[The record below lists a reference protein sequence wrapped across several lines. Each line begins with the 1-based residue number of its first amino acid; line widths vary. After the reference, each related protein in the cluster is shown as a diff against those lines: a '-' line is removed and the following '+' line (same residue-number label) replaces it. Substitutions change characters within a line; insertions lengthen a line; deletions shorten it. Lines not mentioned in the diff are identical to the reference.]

1 MDTLPD
7 KVTFG
12 FGELGMKRNYLSAKM
27 FLKTTDKLRGERDF
41 GDEEDGGLV
50 GIKNLLGELEI
61 DIGFTGTRNAVK
73 QFSVSFDGLEFGKGL
88 FLSGIKGDLFTSG
101 GSRRGICSG
110 GGDGGWGCDPNGRG
124 VNSGG
129 GIGSCSGR
137 FFATIFLDAEG
148 EKKIGGF
155 GDWI

>member
-1 MDTLPD
+1 M
-7 KVTFG
+7 
-12 FGELGMKRNYLSAKM
+12 A
-27 FLKTTDKLRGERDF
+27 
-41 GDEEDGGLV
+41 
-50 GIKNLLGELEI
+50 GIENLLGELEI

-73 QFSVSFDGLEFGKGL
+73 QFSVSFDGLKFGEGL
-88 FLSGIKGDLFTSG
+88 FLSGIKGDLFASG

-110 GGDGGWGCDPNGRG
+110 GSDSSWGCDSNGRG

-129 GIGSCSGR
+129 GSGSCSGG
-137 FFATIFLDAEG
+137 FFAAIFFDAER

>member
-61 DIGFTGTRNAVK
+61 DISFTGTGDAVK
-73 QFSVSFDGLEFGKGL
+73 EFGVSFD
-88 FLSGIKGDLFTSG
+88 
-101 GSRRGICSG
+101 
-110 GGDGGWGCDPNGRG
+110 
-124 VNSGG
+124 
-129 GIGSCSGR
+129 
-137 FFATIFLDAEG
+137 FA
-148 EKKIGGF
+148 
-155 GDWI
+155 